1 MKLLSLAVLVI
12 VAIGF
17 LVQASPADP
26 KPKRFEY
33 LLLTECDF
41 PTLKKTM
48 WVAKDFKIPDNSTI
62 PDAINQIGNEGWELV
77 SVLPDMRSS
86 RDSPMTTYY
95 FKK

>member
-1 MKLLSLAVLVI
+1 MKIINLSAVILV
-12 VAIGF
+12 VGGIGF
-17 LVQASPADP
+17 FAGYA
-26 KPKRFEY
+26 
-33 LLLTECDF
+33 
-41 PTLKKTM
+41 
-48 WVAKDFKIPDNSTI
+48 VAKDFKIPDNSTI